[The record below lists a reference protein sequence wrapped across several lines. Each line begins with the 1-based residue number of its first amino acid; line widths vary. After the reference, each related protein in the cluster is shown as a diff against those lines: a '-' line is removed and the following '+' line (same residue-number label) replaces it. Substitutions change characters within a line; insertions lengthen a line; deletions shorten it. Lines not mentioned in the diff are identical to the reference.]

1 MRATLLSR
9 FPATETIIPID
20 ESDYKNKQ
28 FNNIFEYELY
38 RKNQKFSIMDENKS
52 KEFFKNKNINET
64 NNATQQAFKL
74 IKQEEQSI
82 KNNNILWSKLKLLNN
97 KI

>member
-1 MRATLLSR
+1 
-9 FPATETIIPID
+9 
-20 ESDYKNKQ
+20 
-28 FNNIFEYELY
+28 
-38 RKNQKFSIMDENKS
+38 MDENKS
-52 KEFFKNKNINET
+52 KEFFKNKNINDT